1 MQARDV
7 LDFWLVEHG
16 PDDWYA
22 GDPEFDRKCAER
34 LSVIHAQ
41 AARGEL
47 WRWRAS
53 PEGRLAEII
62 LLDQLSRQLYR
73 GDPRAFAA
81 DLMAL
86 ALAQEVVG
94 QGMETHL
101 DIHGRLF
108 VYMPFM
114 HAESL
119 PVQDESIRLFEG
131 LGDDAYLPFAHDH
144 RETILRFGRFPFR
157 NAVLGRPS
165 TPEEIAY
172 MAEREG
178 KSY

>member
-1 MQARDV
+1 MQAREV

-34 LSVIHAQ
+34 LADFHAQ

-47 WRWRAS
+47 WRWRAT

-73 GDPRAFAA
+73 GDPRAFAT

-86 ALAQEVVG
+86 ALAQEVVAQGLDNQLDAHG
-94 QGMETHL
+94 Q
-101 DIHGRLF
+101 LF

-119 PVQDESIRLFEG
+119 PVQDESIRLFEK
-131 LGDDAYLPFAHDH
+131 LGDEFYLPFAIDH
-144 RETILRFGRFPFR
+144 RETVLRFGRFPFR
-157 NAVLGRPS
+157 NAVLGRAS
-165 TPEEIAY
+165 TSDEIAY

-178 KSY
+178 KAY